1 MVSVYFIVLTC
12 FNIFLGRLS
21 FRYDV
26 EYVLSGILNYDV
38 EIELWCLVVN
48 MFETSTTLNGQMV
61 RFPIVP
67 NLYALL
73 GMFRPNLY
81 CCFPVNNGIGTFCFL
96 DGSYRTYQG
105 RCILL
110 LHRITV
116 RFLCWLPMDVGFKPN
131 HVITWSSS
139 CCSFL
144 FLCSRI
150 MCILL
155 ATYGDLSS
163 KCDSGNL

>member
-1 MVSVYFIVLTC
+1 MASVYFIVLTC

-26 EYVLSGILNYDV
+26 EYILSGILNYDV

-67 NLYALL
+67 NLYALV

-81 CCFPVNNGIGTFCFL
+81 CWFPVNNGIGTFCFWM
-96 DGSYRTYQG
+96 GVIGHTRVVVFFSF
-105 RCILL
+105 
-110 LHRITV
+110 TV

-163 KCDSGNL
+163 KGDSGNL